1 MTLPDVNLVNMSI
14 DIGDDSTPTRSPVS
28 LFDNKMTRHY
38 IILGIYLFM
47 NILPFILPLPISL
60 FMMISFC
67 MIILNIVISYR
78 VSVEI
83 DNRRIET
90 NFERNIRILNPF
102 EYVPE
107 LEGMIVES
115 IVEIFV

>member
-1 MTLPDVNLVNMSI
+1 
-14 DIGDDSTPTRSPVS
+14 
-28 LFDNKMTRHY
+28 
-38 IILGIYLFM
+38 M
-47 NILPFILPLPISL
+47 NILPFILPLPIPL